1 MISIAALNKMKLPEL
16 KKRVWRVWTRLNS
29 WKGELTSVPERY
41 VEDVRRFGDRRYKQ
55 TWVKALAR
63 FEAIRTYETCL
74 DGWALIAIN
83 FNFTPT
89 HRNYEF
95 RHEIIDEFL
104 MYPDGLEMIRDGL
117 EQLFSSDFSHQERE
131 NVHGFYSLVE
141 ERERQHRG
149 IGISVG
155 PVATIA
161 GASAAT

>member
-1 MISIAALNKMKLPEL
+1 MIATKILEAMKLPEL

-29 WKGELTSVPERY
+29 WKGELTSAPERY
-41 VEDVRRFGDRRYKQ
+41 VEDVKRFGDRRYKQ
-55 TWVKALAR
+55 TWIKALAR
-63 FEAIRTYETCL
+63 FEAMRTYETCL

-104 MYPDGLEMIRDGL
+104 MYPDGLEMIKDGL
-117 EQLFSSDFSHQERE
+117 EQLFSSDFSPQERE
-131 NVHGFYSLVE
+131 TAHGFYSLVE

-149 IGISVG
+149 IGIPVG
-155 PVATIA
+155 PVGAITGA
-161 GASAAT
+161 GTTA

>member
-1 MISIAALNKMKLPEL
+1 MIATKILEAMKLPEL

-29 WKGELTSVPERY
+29 WKGELTSAPERY
-41 VEDVRRFGDRRYKQ
+41 VEDVKRFGDRRYKQ
-55 TWVKALAR
+55 TWIKALAR
-63 FEAIRTYETCL
+63 FEAMRTYETCL

-104 MYPDGLEMIRDGL
+104 MYPDGLEMIKDGL
-117 EQLFSSDFSHQERE
+117 EQLFSSDFSPQERE
-131 NVHGFYSLVE
+131 TAHGFYSLVE

-149 IGISVG
+149 IGIPVG
-155 PVATIA
+155 PVGAIA
-161 GASAAT
+161 GASTTA